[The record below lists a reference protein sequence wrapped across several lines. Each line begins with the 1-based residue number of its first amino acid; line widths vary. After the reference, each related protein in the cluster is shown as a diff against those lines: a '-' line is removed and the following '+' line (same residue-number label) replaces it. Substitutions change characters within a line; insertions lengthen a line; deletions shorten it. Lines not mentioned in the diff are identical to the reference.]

1 MSGTVKP
8 YPDRVENYFNNI
20 TVSKGIPEDIQEY
33 HIEKE
38 DLLVNVILDSGL
50 LSSKSEARR
59 MIKQSAVR
67 IDDEVVEDIQ
77 LKLSPGKDRILKVGK
92 RRFLKVTG

>member
-1 MSGTVKP
+1 
-8 YPDRVENYFNNI
+8 
-20 TVSKGIPEDIQEY
+20 
-33 HIEKE
+33 
-38 DLLVNVILDSGL
+38 
-50 LSSKSEARR
+50 

-77 LKLSPGKDRILKVGK
+77 LTLSPGKDRILKVGK